1 MSSEDKSLDPSDH
14 GQSTPLSSTG
24 GRTPSPAPTDRRTRG
39 RPRRD
44 AGSGLPTP
52 RKKGRSRGRAQVE
65 DEDSMDGTET
75 AEAENMQDMEVKE
88 LVLDVEEEI
97 MVPSLRDDRPLSPLF
112 QRSMSEDS
120 AGSSASTLEHAK
132 VREKLCAF
140 CYCGERSFLGQGDL
154 MVFGPTPGYVP
165 LHIRNRRGSSE
176 KDDDYHED
184 DFQDDHHDTKSAG
197 QRDGVRGLKKVSSPD
212 SGLHSSS
219 APGSTDPFSEEQAA
233 KFWDELGQIGLP
245 DDINV
250 QSLFDPTG
258 QCCAHLHCAA
268 WSEGVC
274 RGEAQDSL
282 LYVDKAIDSGS
293 TECCAY
299 CKRLGASIKC
309 CEEGCCRS
317 YHFPCA
323 AASGTFQDLR
333 RHTLLCPD
341 HLQLA
346 SQRCKEV
353 KCLLCGSAGDLQ
365 DLLFC
370 SSCGQHYHG
379 ACLDVSVTPLKRAG
393 WQCPECKVCLTCR
406 NPGED
411 SKMLVCD
418 MCDKGYHTFCLQPT
432 MKSIPT
438 NGWRCKNCRVCSLC
452 GVRQAGQWAH
462 NITLCEGCHGQ
473 PEEPAPVL
481 PCPLCVRDQGRGDAP
496 KDLLLTCHTCKRW
509 LHGECE
515 KQAGGNSDLHTQA
528 DYICTVCKQVESD
541 MVETPASPI
550 QESTEPEPEPTMATP
565 SPFSN
570 AFVCLYGCGGG
581 GGVAGGGGASKPS
594 AGGGGGASKPS
605 AGGGGCASKPSAGGG
620 GGASKPSAGGG
631 GGASKPSAGGS
642 EEAGASAARWRGGGG
657 GASSLWLEEEER
669 VKPSAGGGGGR
680 PSPRLEEGR
689 RVSPRLE
696 EEEARPSPRLEEEEA
711 RPSPRLRRRR
721 RVQASAGGGKGR
733 RVQPSAGGGGARPSL
748 GWRRR
753 RRVQAWLEEE
763 EARPGPRLEE
773 EEARPGPRLEE
784 EAARPGPRLE
794 EEAARPGPRL
804 EEETAARPGP
814 RLEEEEAARPG
825 PRLEEEEAARPG
837 PRLEEEEAARPGPLK
852 KPKVSPSGVELAQ
865 EIQVTVTLTEGRESH
880 QRSGTLVDVS
890 PLASQS
896 PASPVDDFQQELE
909 ISDSLQT
916 GKGAA
921 PEEALPCDVEGEETK
936 SEDSKTTL
944 ATPTNEISHEAL
956 EETTEEA
963 PVEEEEPMEVAPVEM
978 KSLELAAMETTVEQN
993 VMEPMQEVQ
1002 DAVAEK
1008 EVEEKLQGLEDEEL
1022 PPSILDEG
1030 ENLPPIVLD
1039 EGEVLRPNVLPI
1051 AEDKIREKELSPM
1064 AELPEMES
1072 PVDMDIMH
1080 ASNRSLSDFSS
1091 PRGDGKAP
1099 KASPEMSPELSL
1111 MLIQSLFPTESFP
1124 REASPPWVQVQIQ
1137 AQAAPPQ
1144 TQPHSGYSACV
1155 PPTTTTFFPLTPKIG
1170 MGKPAI
1176 SKRKFSPGRPRVKQG
1191 RGSGFP
1197 GRRRPRGA
1205 NLSCAGPRTLSR
1217 TQSRHHP
1224 RHDPWVGASPPPPP
1238 LSPST
1243 AALSSRHVKEEEEN
1257 AMPQH
1262 CGHFLNSDHFTLT
1275 GRYQHCGHVLNHNH
1289 FTLTDHFTL
1298 TGQYQH
1304 CGHVSTSDH
1313 FTLTVMNCAFL
1324 MASARD

>member
-1 MSSEDKSLDPSDH
+1 MSSENKSLDPSDH
-14 GQSTPLSSTG
+14 GPSTPLSSTG
-24 GRTPSPAPTDRRTRG
+24 GRTPSPAPTDRRPRG
-39 RPRRD
+39 RPRKD

-97 MVPSLRDDRPLSPLF
+97 MVPSPRDDRPLSPLF
-112 QRSMSEDS
+112 QRSVSEDS

-184 DFQDDHHDTKSAG
+184 DFQDDHHDTKSPG
-197 QRDGVRGLKKVSSPD
+197 QRNGRRGLKKVSSPD

-219 APGSTDPFSEEQAA
+219 APGSTDPFSEELAP

-274 RGEAQDSL
+274 CGEAQDSL

-323 AASGTFQDLR
+323 AAAGTFQDLR

-346 SQRCKEV
+346 SQRSKEEV

-473 PEEPAPVL
+473 PEEPAPAL
-481 PCPLCVRDQGRGDAP
+481 PCPLCVRGQGHGDAP

-515 KQAGGNSDLHTQA
+515 KQAGGNSDLHPQA
-528 DYICTVCKQVESD
+528 DYMCTVCKQVESD

-550 QESTEPEPEPTMATP
+550 QESTEPEPEPTMDVFMA
-565 SPFSN
+565 
-570 AFVCLYGCGGG
+570 V
-581 GGVAGGGGASKPS
+581 V
-594 AGGGGGASKPS
+594 
-605 AGGGGCASKPSAGGG
+605 
-620 GGASKPSAGGG
+620 
-631 GGASKPSAGGS
+631 
-642 EEAGASAARWRGGGG
+642 EEEVS
-657 GASSLWLEEEER
+657 LEEE
-669 VKPSAGGGGGR
+669 AAR
-680 PSPRLEEGR
+680 PSPRLEEEEAAR
-689 RVSPRLE
+689 PSPRLEEEVAARPSPRQEEEEAARPSPRLEEEEAARPSPRLEEEEAARPSPRLEEEEEAARPSPRLEEEAARPSPWLEEEEEAARPSPRLEE
-696 EEEARPSPRLEEEEA
+696 EEEARPSPRLEEEEEEEEEEEA
-711 RPSPRLRRRR
+711 RPGPRLE
-721 RVQASAGGGKGR
+721 
-733 RVQPSAGGGGARPSL
+733 
-748 GWRRR
+748 
-753 RRVQAWLEEE
+753 EEE

-784 EAARPGPRLE
+784 EEEEARPGPRLEEEEEARPGPRLEEEEEARPGPRLEEEEEARPGPRLEEEEEARPGPRLE
-794 EEAARPGPRL
+794 EEAEAPPGPRLEEEEVRPGPRL
-804 EEETAARPGP
+804 EEEEEEAAAARPGP
-814 RLEEEEAARPG
+814 RLEEEE
-825 PRLEEEEAARPG
+825 E
-837 PRLEEEEAARPGPLK
+837 ARPGPLK
-852 KPKVSPSGVELAQ
+852 EPKVSPSGD
-865 EIQVTVTLTEGRESH
+865 
-880 QRSGTLVDVS
+880 SGDRYPDGGPGVS
-890 PLASQS
+890 P
-896 PASPVDDFQQELE
+896 
-909 ISDSLQT
+909 
-916 GKGAA
+916 
-921 PEEALPCDVEGEETK
+921 
-936 SEDSKTTL
+936 
-944 ATPTNEISHEAL
+944 
-956 EETTEEA
+956 
-963 PVEEEEPMEVAPVEM
+963 EVWNSGGRVTA
-978 KSLELAAMETTVEQN
+978 
-993 VMEPMQEVQ
+993 
-1002 DAVAEK
+1002 
-1008 EVEEKLQGLEDEEL
+1008 
-1022 PPSILDEG
+1022 
-1030 ENLPPIVLD
+1030 
-1039 EGEVLRPNVLPI
+1039 R
-1051 AEDKIREKELSPM
+1051 
-1064 AELPEMES
+1064 LPES
-1072 PVDMDIMH
+1072 
-1080 ASNRSLSDFSS
+1080 RLT
-1091 PRGDGKAP
+1091 RG
-1099 KASPEMSPELSL
+1099 
-1111 MLIQSLFPTESFP
+1111 
-1124 REASPPWVQVQIQ
+1124 
-1137 AQAAPPQ
+1137 
-1144 TQPHSGYSACV
+1144 
-1155 PPTTTTFFPLTPKIG
+1155 
-1170 MGKPAI
+1170 
-1176 SKRKFSPGRPRVKQG
+1176 
-1191 RGSGFP
+1191 
-1197 GRRRPRGA
+1197 
-1205 NLSCAGPRTLSR
+1205 
-1217 TQSRHHP
+1217 
-1224 RHDPWVGASPPPPP
+1224 
-1238 LSPST
+1238 
-1243 AALSSRHVKEEEEN
+1243 
-1257 AMPQH
+1257 
-1262 CGHFLNSDHFTLT
+1262 
-1275 GRYQHCGHVLNHNH
+1275 
-1289 FTLTDHFTL
+1289 
-1298 TGQYQH
+1298 
-1304 CGHVSTSDH
+1304 
-1313 FTLTVMNCAFL
+1313 
-1324 MASARD
+1324 

>member
-550 QESTEPEPEPTMATP
+550 QESTEPEPEPTMDVFMAVVEEEVLLEEEVRP
-565 SPFSN
+565 SP
-570 AFVCLYGCGGG
+570 
-581 GGVAGGGGASKPS
+581 
-594 AGGGGGASKPS
+594 
-605 AGGGGCASKPSAGGG
+605 
-620 GGASKPSAGGG
+620 
-631 GGASKPSAGGS
+631 
-642 EEAGASAARWRGGGG
+642 R
-657 GASSLWLEEEER
+657 LEEEEAR
-669 VKPSAGGGGGR
+669 PSPRLEEEDARPSPRLEEEEARPSPRLEEEEARPSPRLEEARRQARGGGR

-1224 RHDPWVGASPPPPP
+1224 RHDPW
-1238 LSPST
+1238 

-1275 GRYQHCGHVLNHNH
+1275 
-1289 FTLTDHFTL
+1289 
-1298 TGQYQH
+1298 
-1304 CGHVSTSDH
+1304 
-1313 FTLTVMNCAFL
+1313 VMNCAFL